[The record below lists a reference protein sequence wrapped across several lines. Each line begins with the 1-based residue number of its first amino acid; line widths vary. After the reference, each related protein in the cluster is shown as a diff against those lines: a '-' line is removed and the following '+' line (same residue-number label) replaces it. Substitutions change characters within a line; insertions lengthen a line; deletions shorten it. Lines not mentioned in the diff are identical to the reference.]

1 MCIHIKIFCV
11 MTLCGLVGGIQRVG
25 VIYRPILQGFKCALN
40 VKVGWSKWEECD
52 LFYLNI
58 PWNPKILHNDP
69 SFYVQG
75 FMPFSLKSFPI
86 YTIQFVPVISTPF
99 GWLNC
104 IYLILF
110 LWEYHFWFTPFS
122 CTATF
127 SVTEGGRKRRTGSLC
142 LNFKDNTCE
151 ICVTAV
157 STVCLAGPLYRMH
170 CSSTVSGVANMYS
183 FSNPTNLAATPLDAA
198 VASARLLV
206 DLDPVVSPH
215 SLVPSESRTS
225 MPRGHTFSRESRPI
239 AVDLNISELGEMS
252 DRVPAT
258 RTGLLSP
265 EPPPPYNSTRDEQ
278 RPESAVQILRWVVP

>member
-1 MCIHIKIFCV
+1 M
-11 MTLCGLVGGIQRVG
+11 
-25 VIYRPILQGFKCALN
+25 
-40 VKVGWSKWEECD
+40 
-52 LFYLNI
+52 
-58 PWNPKILHNDP
+58 
-69 SFYVQG
+69 
-75 FMPFSLKSFPI
+75 
-86 YTIQFVPVISTPF
+86 
-99 GWLNC
+99 
-104 IYLILF
+104 
-110 LWEYHFWFTPFS
+110 
-122 CTATF
+122 
-127 SVTEGGRKRRTGSLC
+127 C

-278 RPESAVQILRWVVP
+278 RPESAVQILR